1 MRRDAAGIKKRG
13 TRLAALSLAMV
24 AMLAIAPPPSAEAQE
39 AATIQSTIL
48 VLDPDRLFSG
58 TEVGQKLTEDYQSE
72 RDALIANNRELEAE
86 LKAEEQ
92 ALTDA
97 RDTMSAV
104 QFRTEADAFDK
115 KVRSIR
121 LENEQKARDL
131 ERGREL
137 APLTLMRMAEPIL
150 VQIMRDTGGQIILDS
165 RQVLLRADTIDIT
178 GLAIER
184 VDAAI
189 GDGANVDPDT
199 GRPDIAPGAAATPQS
214 NDPPQDESISNGQPR
229 TGGERAAG
237 EINTAPEAGLE

>member
-1 MRRDAAGIKKRG
+1 MRPDAGSSKKRG

-24 AMLAIAPPPSAEAQE
+24 AILAIAPTPSATAQE
-39 AATIQSTIL
+39 ADAIQSTIL
-48 VLDPDRLFSG
+48 VLDPDRLFGG
-58 TEVGQKLTEDYQSE
+58 TEVGQKLTEDYQRE
-72 RDALIANNRELEAE
+72 RDDLIANNRELEAK

-97 RDTMSAV
+97 RDTMSAEK
-104 QFRTEADAFDK
+104 FRAEADAFDK

-165 RQVLLRADTIDIT
+165 RQVLLRADRIDIT
-178 GLAIER
+178 NLAIER

-189 GDGANVDPDT
+189 GDGANVDPET
-199 GRPDIAPGAAATPQS
+199 GRPDIAPGAAAIPPS
-214 NDPPQDESISNGQPR
+214 DDAPQDETISNGQPHSD
-229 TGGERAAG
+229 GESAPS
-237 EINTAPEAGLE
+237 EINPAPEAAAE

>member
-24 AMLAIAPPPSAEAQE
+24 TILAIAPPPSAKAQE
-39 AATIQSTIL
+39 ADTIQSTIL
-48 VLDPDRLFSG
+48 VLDPDRLFAG
-58 TEVGQKLTEDYQSE
+58 TEVGQKLTEEYLNE
-72 RDALIANNRELEAE
+72 RDDLIANNRELEAE

-97 RDTMSAV
+97 RETMSAV

-137 APLTLMRMAEPIL
+137 APLTVMRMAEPIL

-178 GLAIER
+178 NLAIER

-189 GDGANVDPDT
+189 GDGANVDPET
-199 GRPDIAPGAAATPQS
+199 GRPDTAPGAAAAPQS
-214 NDPPQDESISNGQPR
+214 DDTRPDESISNGQPR
-229 TGGERAAG
+229 TGAESAPG
-237 EINTAPEAGLE
+237 EINTAPEAGVE